1 MPCLHAPSHRCTRAL
16 FPTPSTHGE
25 SVKKPPSG
33 VRKVAEGARRVA
45 EGARKVEEVAR
56 KVAEGARKVAAA
68 EGARKVEEGSGR
80 CPPWRKVPGR
90 WLKVAEGAGS
100 ARKWARG
107 SMPFRYRQ
115 GGGPRGL
122 RGCQPDPDEVEKGLS
137 ALRIEIKIPWPGTHG
152 GCAHLTPHQLPYAI

>member
-1 MPCLHAPSHRCTRAL
+1 MA
-16 FPTPSTHGE
+16 E
-25 SVKKPPSG
+25 SD
-33 VRKVAEGARRVA
+33 RKVAESARKVEEGAWKVEEHGGRWQEDGGWCQ
-45 EGARKVEEVAR
+45 EGARKVSGRYKVEEGAM